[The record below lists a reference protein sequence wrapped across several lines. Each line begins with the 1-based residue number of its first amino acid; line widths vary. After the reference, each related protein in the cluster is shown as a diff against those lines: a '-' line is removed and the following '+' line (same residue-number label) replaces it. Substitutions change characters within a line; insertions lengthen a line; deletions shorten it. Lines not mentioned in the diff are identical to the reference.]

1 MRRALPLVVFIVAAL
16 LVGAAA
22 PALAHRPPAAPP
34 LPEAAGIVVPVPAL
48 TEALTSAVPDPAP
61 PWAAMALIA
70 VAALAAAW
78 RPRRALALALVLVVG
93 VLAFETGVHSAHH
106 LGRADEAARCAVA
119 GLATQVNADLVHTA
133 FDAPPLDALETGIT
147 APASPVVA
155 ARAVAPDAGRAPP
168 VLSV

>member
-1 MRRALPLVVFIVAAL
+1 MRRALPLIVFVVAAL
-16 LVGAAA
+16 LVGAA

-61 PWAAMALIA
+61 PWAAMSLVAVGAL
-70 VAALAAAW
+70 VAAW
-78 RPRRALALALVLVVG
+78 RPRRALALALVLIVG
-93 VLAFETGVHSAHH
+93 LLAFETGVHSAHH
-106 LGRADEAARCAVA
+106 LGKADEAARCAVA

-133 FDAPPLDALETGIT
+133 FDAAPLDVLQTGIT